1 MTENQI
7 KRAEKIFKER
17 KEKEAEGNLTDL
29 LLDFWQAANEDYQFG
44 KSRITSIS
52 CCSGVWTFFDA
63 KQGEETSD
71 TNSKNYQ
78 GVLATCFEKI
88 RNISQSE
95 INAAMLLSEIAELE
109 RIGFHVYVNVDK
121 ETFVMKI

>member
-7 KRAEKIFKER
+7 KRAEEIFKQR
-17 KEKEAEGNLTDL
+17 KEKDAEGNLTDL

-88 RNISQSE
+88 RNTPQSE
-95 INAAMLLSEIAELE
+95 INAQMMSDQGELN
-109 RIGFHVYVNVDK
+109 RIGFDVYINVSNK
-121 ETFVMKI
+121 TFVMKI